1 MTASPRQMTA
11 FASLVLVAVISAG
24 CSGAPKANGAA
35 GTTATGGSSST
46 TSTREKAVKF
56 SECMRESGVSAFP
69 DPDPSGSLTIDAVAN
84 GSSID
89 TSSAAW
95 KAALS
100 ACQDLQPPGFT
111 GTGRTAQQQKAALK
125 FAQCVRDNG
134 VKDFPDP
141 TPDSPLVDTTHI
153 PSTQNGDL
161 SALNAAMHA
170 CSNFATD
177 AGVKAQ

>member
-1 MTASPRQMTA
+1 MSTARRRMTA
-11 FASLVLVAVISAG
+11 FASVALVAVISVG
-24 CSGAPKANGAA
+24 CSDAPQANGAA
-35 GTTATGGSSST
+35 GATATSGSGG

-56 SECMRESGVSAFP
+56 AECMRENGVSRFP
-69 DPDPSGSLTIDAVAN
+69 DPDASGSLTVDAVAN

-95 KAALS
+95 NTALR

-141 TPDSPLVDTTHI
+141 TPDSALVDTTRI

-161 SALNAAMHA
+161 SALNAAMRA
-170 CSNFATD
+170 CRGFATS
-177 AGVKAQ
+177 AGVRAP